1 MSQKKTD
8 VKLTVSPLPGVTP
21 IGISLNFSVG
31 AIPVCLVDF
40 APGLP
45 SAVKIEP
52 GVGLGVLQNPDQY
65 KRLEEIDVDI
75 NVKSRTGS
83 GSEISH
89 SLKWKGLLDGINLSN
104 NIGGNTY
111 QAVLKGKAQTL
122 LELTTMTPGL
132 IPGSIDIYKNP
143 YTSFLLDC
151 NSGPDNAYMA
161 WSEFSVQEGLNL
173 ETNPLDFY
181 VKLMGKVIEDQ
192 LGKYSQYLGKEE
204 TVYESQV
211 LEKLFTENRYQK
223 ALQKGKDLIDKIDI
237 SAVQSGTIMGITTAS
252 VGVGDVVK
260 DYFFSGPPVILEN
273 LMNFLNFLGCTLVFG
288 SEKIWVV
295 PERSF
300 IKQQGPKPG
309 EKEESTLYNAAY
321 PADYNGYNYSDN
333 GYKDTMAVVLS
344 QTVTVGGVALASIPK
359 DPALVGFYKD
369 ENELT
374 NASGVLVLPDHPFA
388 LSAFNNNA
396 NPTNSKE
403 FKNKADGDESY
414 MPEPKKYGD
423 NETKEAQSQKADE
436 NKEEY
441 VSTLSPSLNNY
452 AEIKF
457 YQARYGDRRG
467 SINLS
472 FNPNWIPGTAGTL
485 FVRETG
491 FNLDFWVES
500 VTHRID
506 VSPPAGGSAMTIVN
520 FCCGRMGTSPV
531 GVESDKFLGYDR
543 GMESSVQSAFVSDI
557 GGN

>member
-21 IGISLNFSVG
+21 IGVSLNFSVG
-31 AIPVCLVDF
+31 AVPVCLVDF

-45 SAVKIEP
+45 SAIKIEP
-52 GVGLGVLQNPDQY
+52 GIGLGVLQNPDQY

-75 NVKSRTGS
+75 TVKSRTGS
-83 GSEISH
+83 GSETSH
-89 SLKWKGLLDGINLSN
+89 KLKWKGLLDGINLSN

-132 IPGSIDIYKNP
+132 IPGSINIYNNP
-143 YTSFLLDC
+143 YSVFLYNCD
-151 NSGPDNAYMA
+151 SGPDQVYAA
-161 WSEFSVQEGLNL
+161 WSDFSVSPGLDL
-173 ETNPLDFY
+173 SENPLKFY
-181 VKLMGKVIEDQ
+181 VDMMKKVIKSQ
-192 LGKYSQYLGKEE
+192 LGEYSQYLGKSES
-204 TVYESQV
+204 VYSNKV
-211 LEKLFTENRYQK
+211 LEELFTEGRYQR
-223 ALQKGKDLIDKIDI
+223 ALQKGQELLDKIDI
-237 SAVQSGTIMGITTAS
+237 SAVQSGTITGITTAT
-252 VGVGDVVK
+252 VGVGDTVRE
-260 DYFFSGPPVILEN
+260 YFFNGPPVILEN

-309 EKEESTLYNAAY
+309 KKEESTLYNTAY
-321 PADYNGYNYSDN
+321 PADYNGYTYSDN

-344 QTVTVGGVALASIPK
+344 QVAVSNGVELASVSK

-374 NASGVLVLPDHPFA
+374 NASGVLVLSDHPFA
-388 LSAFNNNA
+388 GATNSNSA
-396 NPTNSKE
+396 NPTNAKE

-423 NETKEAQSQKADE
+423 NETEETQSQKADE
-436 NKEEY
+436 NKDDY
-441 VSTLSPSLNNY
+441 VSALSPSLNNY

-472 FNPNWIPGTAGTL
+472 FNPNWVPGTSGTL
-485 FVRETG
+485 FIRETG